1 MSIIPFPR
9 QAANRPLDVR
19 PLVYALSRMAPELTA
34 LVLPGETWDDMMT
47 RRAAC
52 ADILDDLLAEA
63 AEVAGELAE
72 TVEAVAW

>member
-1 MSIIPFPR
+1 MGPIIPFPR
-9 QAANRPLDVR
+9 QNTNPPLDVR
-19 PLVYALSRMAPELTA
+19 PLAYALSRMAPELTA

-63 AEVAGELAE
+63 AAELTE